1 MAKLKQRRCLK
12 AVGDPTDP
20 KGLLAFMNRY
30 LDALRL
36 KHYTDAT
43 LWNVERY
50 VRDFIEWCDIRSLRT
65 PQEITKPILEAY
77 QRHLYYYR
85 MSNGKPLS
93 IYSQRSKLGPLRGWF
108 KWLTQQNYLL
118 YNPAS
123 ELTLPKI
130 ARRLPKAILTAD
142 EVEQVMAQVDV
153 TKAMGIRDRAMLEVL
168 YSTGIRRME
177 LQRLSVFAVDV
188 ERGTLLVQQGKGKKD
203 RVVPLGE
210 RACLWVGRYLNDVR
224 PNYVVDD
231 MENTLFLTR
240 LGEPFN
246 DVWMSRTVASYIDKA
261 NIGKRGACHL
271 FRHTM
276 ATLMLENGAD
286 IRYIQAMLGHA
297 ELSTTEIYTQVSI
310 KALKAVHSKT
320 HPAKLSAREQLA
332 KQAREKLAA
341 EQREHEGLL
350 KELEIEEAEELLE
363 MLGPDGPDLLH

>member
-1 MAKLKQRRCLK
+1 MAKVKQRRCLK

-20 KGLLAFMNRY
+20 NGLLAFMNRY

-43 LWNVERY
+43 LWNTERY
-50 VRDFIEWCDIRSLRT
+50 IRDFIEWCDMRSLRT

-85 MSNGKPLS
+85 QANGQPLS
-93 IYSQRSKLGPLRGWF
+93 VYSQRGKLGPLRGWF
-108 KWLTQQNYLL
+108 KWLTKQNYLL

-123 ELTLPKI
+123 ELELPRM
-130 ARRLPKAILTAD
+130 ARRLPKAILTSD
-142 EVEQVMAQVDV
+142 EVDQVMAQVDV
-153 TKAMGIRDRAMLEVL
+153 TKPIGVRDRAMLEVL

-177 LQRLSVFAVDV
+177 LQQLSMFDVDV
-188 ERGTLLVQQGKGKKD
+188 ERGTLLVRQGKGKKD
-203 RVVPLGE
+203 RIVPIGE
-210 RACLWVGRYLNDVR
+210 RACLWVGRYTHDVR
-224 PNYVVDD
+224 PDYLVDGH
-231 MENTLFLTR
+231 ENTLFLTR

-246 DVWMSRTVASYIDKA
+246 DVWMSRTVAKYVEKA
-261 NIGKRGACHL
+261 NIGKTGACHL

-310 KALKAVHSKT
+310 RALKEVHSRT
-320 HPAKLSAREQLA
+320 HPARLSERERLA
-332 KQAREKLAA
+332 KLAREKEAAQLQAHDSLLAELELEEAA
-341 EQREHEGLL
+341 E
-350 KELEIEEAEELLE
+350 LEEILS
-363 MLGPDGPDLLH
+363 PDGPDLLH